1 MKTNQL
7 PKLSDKGKTMIQTL
21 IGANIGLTFSGET
34 FTMFKE
40 IWLAAIIIPLLHIL
54 SALFLAFLLHRLLKF
69 GIITAPLSTT
79 PAGLSEMS
87 ILADKYHTSIP
98 MVVTIHLFRVLIIVS
113 FLPLIIFYF
122 IK

>member
-1 MKTNQL
+1 M
-7 PKLSDKGKTMIQTL
+7 
-21 IGANIGLTFSGET
+21 
-34 FTMFKE
+34 
-40 IWLAAIIIPLLHIL
+40 IPLLHIL
-54 SALFLAFLLHRLLKF
+54 SALLLAFLLNRLLKF
-69 GIITAPLSTT
+69 DMITALLSAA

-113 FLPLIIFYF
+113 FLPLIILYL